1 MIENPVVQYL
11 KNNGKYSEKDLLLLQ
26 DELVYQKLK
35 KDDVLL
41 DKGEICSTFSFLAAG
56 AIYHYDIDAEINTHV
71 FDLNITNDWVI
82 NHKSFTA
89 RKPSTYTI
97 KAFEESSIYYLSID
111 SIHKLIGISQVFLQL
126 GKLLDEA
133 TSRIEFFDKNY
144 SPDEKYQYIL
154 DNKPALLQKFP
165 QRLIAAY
172 LKITPETLSRVRNRF
187 SKSN

>member
-1 MIENPVVQYL
+1 MEENPVIQYL
-11 KNNGKYSEKDLLLLQ
+11 KHNGRYPEKDLLMLQ
-26 DELVYQKLK
+26 DELVFRKLK
-35 KDDVLL
+35 KDEILL
-41 DKGEICSTFSFLAAG
+41 EKGEVCSTFSFLEAG
-56 AIYHYDIDAEINTHV
+56 AIVHYDIDSDIYTHV
-71 FDLNITNDWVI
+71 FDVNIPKDWVI
-82 NHKSFTA
+82 NHKSFSS
-89 RKPSTYTI
+89 RKPSEYTI
-97 KAFEESSIYYLSID
+97 KAYEESTIYSLSID

-133 TSRIEFFDKNY
+133 TSRVEFFDKNY

-187 SKSN
+187 SKS